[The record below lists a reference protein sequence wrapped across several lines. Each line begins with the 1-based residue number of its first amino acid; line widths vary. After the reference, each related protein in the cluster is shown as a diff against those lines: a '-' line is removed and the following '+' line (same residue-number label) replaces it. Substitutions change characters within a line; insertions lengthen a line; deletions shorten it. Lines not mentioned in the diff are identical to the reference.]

1 MIIECPT
8 CHTNY
13 DVGDSLPPE
22 GRNVRCASC
31 HDVWLAQPDM
41 SPETPTIASYDNSLD
56 SSQDINRGR
65 EFSNVG
71 LNVSPENDRD
81 ETSIAAA
88 TKDFNS
94 EYDTYERIGASPDL
108 DRDDYFDEVPDTS
121 IDNTEATAKNFE
133 RHFEEPIS
141 NGFSNGTT
149 PHHSEISNGH
159 DLNPTR
165 PDPTSIGNRIEEA
178 IGQAAPETT
187 VTQPLSPRFSY
198 LKIVSWLTVLLIMSG
213 ALLFALS
220 NPDKTARALPSTVG
234 IYDALGIKTNS
245 RGLEISDVKYDHTT
259 FEGRPALNV
268 SGSIKNITGGSIK
281 VPSVIIELRDKDN
294 LILFIWATRT
304 KKSELAASAQ
314 TPFNV
319 TIPAPT
325 KLVKNL
331 KIRFSTRP

>member
-13 DVGDSLPPE
+13 DVGNSLPPE

-31 HDVWLAQPDM
+31 HNVWLAQPDIA
-41 SPETPTIASYDNSLD
+41 PETPSITSYDSSID
-56 SSQDINRGR
+56 PSQDTNIAGAY
-65 EFSNVG
+65 SNAS
-71 LNVSPENDRD
+71 LNVSPENVRD
-81 ETSIAAA
+81 ETAIAAA
-88 TKDFNS
+88 TKDFKS
-94 EYDTYERIGASPDL
+94 EYDTYERIDASPDL

-121 IDNTEATAKNFE
+121 INSTEATAKNFE

-141 NGFSNGTT
+141 NGFSNGST

-178 IGQAAPETT
+178 IGQANPVTT
-187 VTQPLSPRFSY
+187 ITQPMSPGFSY
-198 LKIVSWLTVLLIMSG
+198 LKIVSWITALSIMIG

-220 NPDKTARALPSTVG
+220 NPDRTARALPSTVG
-234 IYDALGIKTNS
+234 LYAAVGINTNS

-259 FEGRPALNV
+259 FEGRPALHV
-268 SGSIKNITGGSIK
+268 SGSVKNITGDVIK
-281 VPSVIIELRDKDN
+281 VPSVIIELRDKDK
-294 LILFIWATRT
+294 LILFIWAT
-304 KKSELAASAQ
+304 KAEKNELDASAQ